1 MLIYHPAFDLYNCIF
16 RMLQLLT
23 FMKEDEIEVDR
34 LRLWD
39 FYLTFPGEIR
49 KIQFPR
55 ELLDLRKVF
64 KERTPN
70 PYEDLLDSKKII
82 ERMKPYQL
90 TALKSIASYEFI
102 GSEDLTR
109 GVVKKV
115 AMEKI
120 PQELKALLTPDQSDI
135 EKLNVLK
142 LVTGFRDLP
151 LFGAT
156 GLKARTGLIE
166 FNYDPR

>member
-23 FMKEDEIEVDR
+23 FMKENEIEVDR

-39 FYLTFPGEIR
+39 FYLTFPGEVR
-49 KIQFPR
+49 KIQFPKD
-55 ELLDLRKVF
+55 LLELRKVF
-64 KERTPN
+64 KNSEIN
-70 PYEDLLDSKKII
+70 PYEDLLDAKKII
-82 ERMKPYQL
+82 DRMKPYQL

-102 GSEDLTR
+102 SSDSLAK

-115 AMEKI
+115 SMDKVPSELQKVILTDDTEKTNI
-120 PQELKALLTPDQSDI
+120 
-135 EKLNVLK
+135 LK

-151 LFGAT
+151 LFGAG